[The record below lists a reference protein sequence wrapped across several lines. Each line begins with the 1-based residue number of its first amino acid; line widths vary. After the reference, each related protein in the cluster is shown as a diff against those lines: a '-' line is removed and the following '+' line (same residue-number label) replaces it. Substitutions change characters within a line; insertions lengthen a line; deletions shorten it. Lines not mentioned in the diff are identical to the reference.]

1 MLSSPELKLLE
12 QNRKRGSELTVF
24 VDKTQNIS
32 KCDDTG
38 S

>member
-24 VDKTQNIS
+24 VDLNNKI
-32 KCDDTG
+32 
-38 S
+38 